1 MRKLFPAFGERTR
14 ASDKPNIVRKTTEK
28 AIVERAANF
37 SVERIVRDIAELQL
51 NLGKTLTELSA
62 KLTAEATKLA
72 EIQQAI
78 TIEDARLHEIHEID
92 TAVVSLKGLLEYQGE
107 RKGMFESEMD
117 EKRQA
122 FEGEM
127 ERQRQLWRKEQS
139 DHEQTLKERDALL
152 KKTREREEEE
162 YQYQLV
168 QRRRKEKELFL
179 RSGRSRRGSCRIV
192 RPFLLC
198 RSKKLESCGEG

>member
-1 MRKLFPAFGERTR
+1 MEKTKSKRLSR
-14 ASDKPNIVRKTTEK
+14 AVKVEAQKEFEEIIPGLSAKEPEPLDKPNIVRKTTEK

-72 EIQQAI
+72 EIEQAI

-107 RKGMFESEMD
+107 RKGCSNRRWM
-117 EKRQA
+117 KNV
-122 FEGEM
+122 
-127 ERQRQLWRKEQS
+127 K
-139 DHEQTLKERDALL
+139 HLKGRW
-152 KKTREREEEE
+152 
-162 YQYQLV
+162 
-168 QRRRKEKELFL
+168 
-179 RSGRSRRGSCRIV
+179 SGRGSCGERSSRIT
-192 RPFLLC
+192 
-198 RSKKLESCGEG
+198 SKF